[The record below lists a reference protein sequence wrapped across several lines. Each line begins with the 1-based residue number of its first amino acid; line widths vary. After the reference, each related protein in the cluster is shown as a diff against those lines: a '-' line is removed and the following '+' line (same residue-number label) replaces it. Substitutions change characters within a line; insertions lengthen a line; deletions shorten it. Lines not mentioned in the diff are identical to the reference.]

1 MLNILYQYVAYF
13 VNKYWNNPNYVP
25 HPIHRNKYF
34 VTYEFE
40 GKPYNILVC
49 KKRGPAKIT
58 SIYGNKEYEDSE
70 NVYDEIKKY
79 LGPNYDFHGIKYTP
93 KCLGYYSLTFY
104 FSDDTEQTFVDDQVI
119 NLL

>member
-40 GKPYNILVC
+40 GKPYNILVS

-70 NVYDEIKKY
+70 NVYDEIKNI
-79 LGPNYDFHGIKYTP
+79 LDRIMIFMVSSTHQNVLDIIP
-93 KCLGYYSLTFY
+93 
-104 FSDDTEQTFVDDQVI
+104 
-119 NLL
+119 